1 MQTQQSR
8 IQEMPV
14 MQMQHARLREMQ
26 KTSTIVHLTRIAYI
40 APKDICEGQGARCNT
55 RTSTSVIIDNE
66 RITPTVTLT
75 ARFEELNQDIRSSGD
90 IRFSGGDLTVLYP
103 LPEWSKRGFADAL
116 EVGRLVN
123 EPLSRLQ
130 RRSINVE
137 LSQRHLG
144 VEIKSVGEMER
155 ILRGLRLISVRD
167 AP

>member
-1 MQTQQSR
+1 
-8 IQEMPV
+8 MPV

-55 RTSTSVIIDNE
+55 CTSTSVIKIIDNE
-66 RITPTVTLT
+66 RKTLTLTVTNCPL
-75 ARFEELNQDIRSSGD
+75 FEELNQDIRSSGD

-103 LPEWSKRGFADAL
+103 LPESSKRGFADAL

-130 RRSINVE
+130 RRSIDVE

-155 ILRGLRLISVRD
+155 ILRGLRLISLRD